1 MNQALQD
8 WNAQLAALAPFPA
21 QKLRDG
27 KTALVIVDMVNGFLT
42 EGVLSSP
49 RSASVL
55 PACEKLLTHMMSSS
69 IPKIAFADT
78 HEPDC
83 IEFQSFPPHCIRGTS
98 EAQIADS
105 LREIGGDLNP
115 HRNRED
121 NYLIIE
127 KNSTN
132 GAITP
137 EFQKWL
143 NSPNF
148 AHISRIV
155 VCGVC
160 TDICVMQFCLT
171 LKTLCNQAD
180 RPMEVL
186 VPINAVETYDAPG
199 HNADLCG
206 AVALQLMQQA
216 GITLVKEVQYDD

>member
-1 MNQALQD
+1 MKNAWNDWKQALSNLEPTNAATLQD
-8 WNAQLAALAPFPA
+8 
-21 QKLRDG
+21 G
-27 KTALVIVDMVNGFLT
+27 TTALVIVDMVNGFLT

-55 PACEKLLTHMMSSS
+55 PECEKLLAFAKENILPTV
-69 IPKIAFADT
+69 AFADC

-98 EAQIADS
+98 ESEIAPS
-105 LREIGGDLNP
+105 LAKIGG
-115 HRNRED
+115 
-121 NYLIIE
+121 YLKIE

-137 EFQKWL
+137 EFQIFLAK
-143 NSPNF
+143 NTN
-148 AHISRIV
+148 IKRII

-171 LKTLCNQAD
+171 LKTLFNQAD

-186 VPINAVETYDAPG
+186 VPVNAVETYDAPN
-199 HNADLCG
+199 HNAELCG
-206 AVALQLMQQA
+206 TMALQLMQQA
-216 GITLVKEVQYDD
+216 GITLTSRITY

>member
-1 MNQALQD
+1 MN
-8 WNAQLAALAPFPA
+8 NYPA
-21 QKLRDG
+21 TSAEIFKDS

-55 PACEKLLTHMMSSS
+55 PACEQLLEFAMGWGLPTV
-69 IPKIAFADT
+69 AFADC

-98 EAQIADS
+98 ESEIADS
-105 LREIGGDLNP
+105 LRKIGGDLNP
-115 HRNRED
+115 DRNRS
-121 NYLIIE
+121 NTYTLIE

-137 EFQKWL
+137 EFQQWL
-143 NSPNF
+143 
-148 AHISRIV
+148 AKYCGITRII

-171 LKTLCNQAD
+171 LKTLCNQAN

-186 VPINAVETYDAPG
+186 VPVNAVETYDAPG
-199 HNADLCG
+199 HNADECN
-206 AVALQLMQQA
+206 AAALQFMQQA
-216 GITLVKEVQYDD
+216 GIMLTSEIRF

>member
-1 MNQALQD
+1 MNNYPVTNSEVLED
-8 WNAQLAALAPFPA
+8 
-21 QKLRDG
+21 K

-55 PACEKLLTHMMSSS
+55 PECEKLLQFAVDNSLPTV
-69 IPKIAFADT
+69 AFADC

-83 IEFQSFPPHCIRGTS
+83 IEFASFPPHCIRGTS

-105 LREIGGDLNP
+105 LRRIGGDLNP
-115 HRNRED
+115 DRNRS
-121 NYLIIE
+121 NTYKLIE

-137 EFQKWL
+137 EFQEWL
-143 NSPNF
+143 AENDK
-148 AHISRIV
+148 IERVV

-160 TDICVMQFCLT
+160 TDICVMQFCLM

-186 VPINAVETYDAPG
+186 LPVNAVETYDAPG
-199 HNADLCG
+199 HNADECN
-206 AVALQLMQQA
+206 AAALRFMAQA
-216 GITLVKEVQYDD
+216 GIRLTNAIAY

>member
-1 MNQALQD
+1 MEQALQEWRD
-8 WNAQLAALAPFPA
+8 TLAALPGTPA
-21 QKLRDG
+21 QVLKDG

-55 PACEKLLTHMMSSS
+55 PACEKLLRFALGWGLPTV
-69 IPKIAFADT
+69 AFADC

-98 EAQIADS
+98 ESEIASS

-115 HRNRED
+115 QRNRD
-121 NYLIIE
+121 NTYYLIE

-143 NSPNF
+143 
-148 AHISRIV
+148 AEKRHISRIV

-186 VPINAVETYDAPG
+186 LPVNAAETYDAPG

-216 GITLVKEVQYDD
+216 GVTLTKEILFED

>member
-1 MNQALQD
+1 MNNYPVTSAEILKD
-8 WNAQLAALAPFPA
+8 N
-21 QKLRDG
+21 R
-27 KTALVIVDMVNGFLT
+27 TALVIVDMVNGFLT

-55 PACEKLLTHMMSSS
+55 QVCEQLLTFAMGWGL
-69 IPKIAFADT
+69 PTVAFADC

-83 IEFQSFPPHCIRGTS
+83 IEFVSFPPHCIKGTS
-98 EAQIADS
+98 ESEIADS
-105 LREIGGDLNP
+105 LRRIGGDLNP
-115 HRNRED
+115 RRNWE
-121 NYLIIE
+121 NTYTLIE

-143 NSPNF
+143 AEYSG
-148 AHISRIV
+148 IERIL

-171 LKTLCNQAD
+171 LKTLCNQAN

-186 VPINAVETYDAPG
+186 VPVNAVETYDAPG
-199 HNADLCG
+199 HNADECN
-206 AVALQLMQQA
+206 AAALQFMQQA
-216 GITLVKEVQYDD
+216 GITLTSEIIY

>member
-1 MNQALQD
+1 MNNALQAWKETLD
-8 WNAQLAALAPFPA
+8 ALPETPGEV
-21 QKLRDG
+21 LRDG

-55 PACEKLLTHMMSSS
+55 PACEELLTHMMRFSA
-69 IPKIAFADT
+69 PKIAFADC
-78 HEPDC
+78 HAPDC
-83 IEFQSFPPHCIRGTS
+83 IEFESFPPHCIRGTS
-98 EAQIADS
+98 ESEIADS
-105 LREIGGDLNP
+105 LRKIGGDRNP
-115 HRNRED
+115 RRNWED
-121 NYLIIE
+121 EYLVIE

-143 NSPNF
+143 HSPNYQ
-148 AHISRIV
+148 HIRRIV

-186 VPINAVETYDAPG
+186 VPVNAVETYDAPG

-206 AVALQLMQQA
+206 MMALQFMQQA
-216 GITLVKEVQYDD
+216 GITLTKRIVF

>member
-1 MNQALQD
+1 MYDALQA
-8 WNAQLAALAPFPA
+8 WRETLAALPVQEAA
-21 QKLRDG
+21 GLRDG

-42 EGVLSSP
+42 EGPLSSP

-55 PACEKLLTHMMSSS
+55 PACEDLLRVGLGWGHAPVM
-69 IPKIAFADT
+69 FADR
-78 HEPDC
+78 HDPDC

-98 EAQIADS
+98 EAEIARS
-105 LREIGGDLNP
+105 LREIGSDLNP
-115 HRNRED
+115 RRNWD
-121 NYLIIE
+121 TTAIVIE

-143 NSPNF
+143 ADN
-148 AHISRIV
+148 ADVTRIV

-180 RPMEVL
+180 RPMEVM
-186 VPINAVETYDAPG
+186 VPVNAVETYDALG

-206 AVALQLMQQA
+206 SVALQLMAQA
-216 GITLVKEVQYDD
+216 GITLVKEIVY

>member
-1 MNQALQD
+1 MKTNYPMT
-8 WNAQLAALAPFPA
+8 NAQM
-21 QKLRDG
+21 LRDG

-49 RSASVL
+49 RSASIL
-55 PACEKLLTHMMSSS
+55 PACETLLQFAKDNR
-69 IPKIAFADT
+69 IPTVAFADC

-98 EAQIADS
+98 ESELAPRLEQIS
-105 LREIGGDLNP
+105 G
-115 HRNRED
+115 
-121 NYLIIE
+121 YLKIE

-137 EFQKWL
+137 EFQTWL
-143 NSPNF
+143 AKN
-148 AHISRIV
+148 AAITRIV

-171 LKTLCNQAD
+171 LKTLCNQAN

-186 VPINAVETYDAPG
+186 VPVNVVETYDAPG
-199 HNADLCG
+199 HNADECN
-206 AVALQLMQQA
+206 AAALQFMAQA
-216 GITLVKEVQYDD
+216 GITLTCEIAY